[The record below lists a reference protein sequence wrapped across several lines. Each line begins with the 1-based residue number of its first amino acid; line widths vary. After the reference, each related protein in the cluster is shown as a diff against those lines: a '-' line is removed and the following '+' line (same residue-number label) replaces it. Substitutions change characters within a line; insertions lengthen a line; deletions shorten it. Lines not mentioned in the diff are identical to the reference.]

1 MINSVSHWFSR
12 HPYGITSIVF
22 IIIVL
27 LGWRMLG
34 WGERQLGFLLLLYF
48 IIALGIRLDDISRA
62 LGGSG
67 GNPRIVRG
75 NPKASPP
82 SCAKSEHYCVKSRPL
97 STSLPAETMPMSVE
111 NYRASEPP

>member
-22 IIIVL
+22 IIIVF

-48 IIALGIRLDDISRA
+48 IVALGIRLDDISRA
-62 LGGSG
+62 IGGPG

-75 NPKASPP
+75 EPESLAAQLREIGSLL
-82 SCAKSEHYCVKSRPL
+82 RQIQ
-97 STSLPAETMPMSVE
+97 TSLDK
-111 NYRASEPP
+111 PPRRDDADER

>member
-48 IIALGIRLDDISRA
+48 IVALGIRLDEISRA
-62 LGGSG
+62 IGGPG
-67 GNPRIVRG
+67 NNPRIVRG
-75 NPKASPP
+75 EPESLAAQLREIGSLLRQIQTSLDKASRRDD
-82 SCAKSEHYCVKSRPL
+82 ADER
-97 STSLPAETMPMSVE
+97 
-111 NYRASEPP
+111 